1 MNNRRAFLTTTALGG
16 VTGSLAFTLR
26 SEAPIGEPVSEEPV
40 TDIFQAAFKGDMP
53 RATELAKLNP
63 AVAQLRSS
71 DGRTPLHFA
80 AAGGH
85 ADMVFFLTQKGA
97 DLSAGR
103 VSPGL
108 DTPLIAAIDLP
119 DHGAASDTASALLVN
134 GSDPNARRAD
144 GKSALEIATARGYAD
159 IVELLVHRGA
169 EPAGAVPAGAAAGGV
184 PAAGATASAAVAD
197 GVKVE
202 RVYFGKRYS
211 FDVDGRPYTQENLDG
226 LPQDFINEFARLAHF
241 DVERVKHL
249 HKLAPALVYARA
261 TWDES
266 AIEAASHMG
275 LTPLARYLADHGAPV
290 STCTATLLGL
300 RPRVEALVNVDPA
313 CVRERGAHDLPLM
326 AYTAYGEEHY
336 EIADFLLNA
345 GANLHARA
353 FGQTILHLAAG
364 KGYLRLA
371 ETLLTHGAD
380 INAIAKVRGTD
391 ATPAAMAGAARQAKM
406 SEFLKSRGGR
416 V

>member
-1 MNNRRAFLTTTALGG
+1 M
-16 VTGSLAFTLR
+16 AFTLR
-26 SEAPIGEPVSEEPV
+26 REIPLDEPVSPEPDGELA
-40 TDIFQAAFKGDMP
+40 DIFQAAFKGDIP

-63 AVAQLRSS
+63 AIAQLRSP

-119 DHGAASDTASALLVN
+119 DHGAAFDTASALLIN
-134 GSDPNARRAD
+134 GSDPNAKRAD
-144 GKSALEIATARGYAD
+144 GKSALEIATARGYAE
-159 IVELLVHRGA
+159 IAELLVHRGA
-169 EPAGAVPAGAAAGGV
+169 GSAGGGMLVGGMLAGGAAGSGPTAGLSAGG
-184 PAAGATASAAVAD
+184 PAAMVN
-197 GVKVE
+197 VE

-211 FDVDGRPYTQENLDG
+211 FDVEGRPYSPENLDG

-300 RPRVEALVNVDPA
+300 RPRVEALVTADAA
-313 CVRERGAHDLPLM
+313 CVRERGAHDIALL
-326 AYTAYGEEHY
+326 AYTAYGDQHP
-336 EIADFLLNA
+336 EIAGFLLRA
-345 GANLHARA
+345 GAGVHEKAL
-353 FGQTILHLAAG
+353 GGMTTLHLAAS
-364 KGYLRLA
+364 KGYVELA
-371 ETLLTHGAD
+371 EVLLSHGAD
-380 INAIAKVRGTD
+380 VNEPGRVTPLAAAVRAKQEK
-391 ATPAAMAGAARQAKM
+391 MAD
-406 SEFLKSRGGR
+406 FLKSRGGR
-416 V
+416 A

>member
-16 VTGSLAFTLR
+16 VAGSMAFTLR
-26 SEAPIGEPVSEEPV
+26 REIPLDEPVSPEPDGELA
-40 TDIFQAAFKGDMP
+40 DIFQAAFKGDIP

-63 AVAQLRSS
+63 AIAQLRSP

-85 ADMVFFLTQKGA
+85 TDMVFFLTQKGA

-119 DHGAASDTASALLVN
+119 DHGAAFDTASALLIN
-134 GSDPNARRAD
+134 GSDPNAKRAD
-144 GKSALEIATARGYAD
+144 GKSALEIATARGYAE
-159 IVELLVHRGA
+159 IAELLVHRGA
-169 EPAGAVPAGAAAGGV
+169 ESAGGVLAGGASAGGTTPGGMPAAAAGG
-184 PAAGATASAAVAD
+184 A
-197 GVKVE
+197 KIE

-211 FDVDGRPYTQENLDG
+211 FDVEGRPYTPENLDG

-300 RPRVEALVNVDPA
+300 RPRVDALVTADPA
-313 CVRERGAHDLPLM
+313 CVRERGAHDIALL
-326 AYTAYGEEHY
+326 AYAAYGEQHP
-336 EIADFLLNA
+336 EIADFLLRA
-345 GANLHARA
+345 GAGVHEKAL
-353 FGQTILHLAAG
+353 GGMTTLHLAAS
-364 KGYLRLA
+364 KGYVDLA
-371 ETLLTHGAD
+371 EVLLAHGAD
-380 INAIAKVRGTD
+380 VNEPGRV
-391 ATPAAMAGAARQAKM
+391 TPLGAAIRAKQEKM
-406 SEFLKSRGGR
+406 ADFLKSRGGR
-416 V
+416 A